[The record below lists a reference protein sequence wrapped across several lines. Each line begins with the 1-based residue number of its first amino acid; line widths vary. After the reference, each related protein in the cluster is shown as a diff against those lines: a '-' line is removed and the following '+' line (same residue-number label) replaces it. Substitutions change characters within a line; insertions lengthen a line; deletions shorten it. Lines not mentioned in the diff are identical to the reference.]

1 MELSVIIPTKD
12 RGKIFDETL
21 AATVAA
27 TNHLDVEIIVV
38 NDSKSGCPIIPANFG
53 CVKLIQNEKQG
64 VASARN
70 LGASHSKGLILLFL
84 DDDILISTESIN
96 QVLKVHGQVDH
107 AALNLNWV
115 YPLQT
120 LKSLVDHAFGRFLI
134 AHEMTTFKGW
144 YANSTWEDHS
154 LFQSNSVASFHLS
167 MSRGDFEKTTG
178 YSETFPYA
186 GFEDYDFPPRLKDAG
201 LSFYIDTR
209 VTIFHNESDR
219 GILSTWLESQERR
232 AFTRRV
238 AVGLGHGE
246 LKLSYAGHKKVL
258 LELLLFFSPVLMLVL
273 NNWLKDNILDR
284 LYFRLAAALQAA
296 RIYKGY
302 TRGEAT

>member
-1 MELSVIIPTKD
+1 MELSIIIPTKD

-21 AATVAA
+21 AAVLAA
-27 TNHLDVEIIVV
+27 TKHLSVEIIVV
-38 NDSKSGCPIIPANFG
+38 NDSKSGKPVIPADASSI
-53 CVKLIQNEKQG
+53 KLVHNEKQG

-70 LGASHSKGLILLFL
+70 LGASHAKGSILLFL

-96 QVLKVHGQVDH
+96 QVLEVHGQVDH

-115 YPLQT
+115 YPLET
-120 LKSLVDHAFGRFLI
+120 LKSLNDHAFGRFLI

-144 YANSTWEDHS
+144 YADSTWQDQS

-167 MSRGDFEKTTG
+167 LPRIDFEKTTG
-178 YSETFPYA
+178 YSEAFPFA
-186 GFEDYDFPPRLKDAG
+186 GFEDYDFPPKLKDAG

-219 GILSTWLESQERR
+219 GILSTWLQSQERR

-238 AVGLGHGE
+238 AVRLGHGE
-246 LKLSYAGHKKVL
+246 LKLSYAGHKKIL
-258 LELLLFFSPVLMLVL
+258 LGILLFFSPVLMPVL
-273 NNWLKDNILDR
+273 NNWLKDNLLDR
-284 LYFRLAAALQAA
+284 LYFRFVAALQAA

-302 TRGEAT
+302 SRGETT